1 MKNKFILLVL
11 LFTIVCSGQELK
23 KSNEILQ
30 APIPLELMIGNDYSL
45 YQMTVS
51 KQLTPGNKFGFF
63 NLLSY
68 EIDYVESTSDI
79 YFIQSVFT
87 YNINTNF
94 NVGTGANLKSF
105 GGFKPILWSSYSI
118 FNDKIGFVLQPS
130 VELSKNGVAEL
141 FSLFEWHRTNQKKI
155 SPYFRVQ
162 ALFGGNK
169 KHVFSYHYWRLGAQ
183 YNMFRFGAAINV
195 QYIGENV
202 ISNTN
207 FGGFISILIPTSCK
221 KT

>member
-1 MKNKFILLVL
+1 MKNIVVLLIL
-11 LFTIVCSGQELK
+11 LFTLFCSSQELE
-23 KSNEILQ
+23 KSNESFQ
-30 APIPLELMIGNDYSL
+30 APIPLELMVGNNYSL

-68 EIDYVESTSDI
+68 EIDYVESTPDI

-87 YNINTNF
+87 YNINNNF
-94 NVGTGANLKSF
+94 NVGAGANLKSF
-105 GGFKPILWSSYSI
+105 ESFNPIVWSSYSV
-118 FNDKIGFVLQPS
+118 FNDKIGFILQPS
-130 VELSKNGVAEL
+130 IELSKNGVAEL
-141 FSLFEWHRTNQKKI
+141 FSLFEWHPVSQNKL

-162 ALFGGNK
+162 ALFGRNN

-195 QYIGENV
+195 QYIGENT

-207 FGGFISILIPTSCK
+207 LGGFVSVLIN
-221 KT
+221 